1 MGRMIVG
8 IIVMNKIA
16 LRVSTYIIFFLFK
29 ISLNNFRL
37 YFVLVKNPMHSK
49 NNCSSSDFKCS
60 NGKCISKSWRCDGD
74 DDCGDSLTTLLPSS
88 DEKDCRKQ
96 FYN

>member
-1 MGRMIVG
+1 
-8 IIVMNKIA
+8 
-16 LRVSTYIIFFLFK
+16 
-29 ISLNNFRL
+29 
-37 YFVLVKNPMHSK
+37 MHSK